1 METSSNLET
10 QNQFYNALDTLVIR
24 ADKNDVLPD
33 KTTSFVV
40 AKDNTDTHKR
50 EVVIH
55 PVQD

>member
-1 METSSNLET
+1 MEASCNLKT
-10 QNQFYNALDTLVIR
+10 RNQFYNALDTLVIQ

-33 KTTSFVV
+33 QTTSFVV
-40 AKDNTDTHKR
+40 AKNNTDTHKR

>member
-1 METSSNLET
+1 METSCNLET
-10 QNQFYNALDTLVIR
+10 RTQFYNALDTLVIQ
-24 ADKNDVLPD
+24 ADENDVLPD

-50 EVVIH
+50 EVIIH